1 MLNEFE
7 LKNLISKGAKEQIYF
22 LFGDDP
28 YLVKTYADKIVKE
41 VVGDNEDLDL
51 TVFDYNVLPA
61 EINDALSQFSFLG
74 GRKCV
79 TVSNLNFDELLAA
92 EYKDLKSVIETA
104 PDNNCLVLYFD
115 SFVVDKKRSKRFKE
129 LEKLIDS
136 VGGVIAELNHRTE
149 MQLIKLLTEGA
160 KKRGLILTNDT
171 ARFLINYVSSDLN
184 ILINELN
191 KLCLYKVEGEITAN
205 DVERL
210 CARSLEG
217 SIYNISNQIL
227 SKNIDQAISEI
238 NVLISQKIEPYYIYS
253 EISSCF
259 TDIYNALAVNEAGA
273 SFDMAADKLGYPKH
287 ISFRLK
293 NALRYARS
301 LGDKKVSKI
310 LKILISADSEI
321 KASTDAG
328 SLEKLIFS
336 LLTVL

>member
-1 MLNEFE
+1 MLNEFD
-7 LKNLISKGAKEQIYF
+7 LKNLIAKGANAHVYF

-28 YLVKTYADKIVKE
+28 YLVKTYAEKIVKE
-41 VVGDNEDLDL
+41 VVGDNADLDL
-51 TVFDYNVLPA
+51 TVFDYNALPA
-61 EINDALSQFSFLG
+61 EISEALSQFSFFG

-92 EYKDLKSVIETA
+92 EYKNLKSVIENA
-104 PDNNCLVLYFD
+104 PNNNCLVFYFD
-115 SFVVDKKRSKRFKE
+115 SFVVDKKRSKRYKE
-129 LEKLIDS
+129 LEKLIES

-149 MQLIKLLTEGA
+149 MQLMKLLTEGA
-160 KKRGLILTNDT
+160 KKRGLILSSAT
-171 ARFLINYVSSDLN
+171 AKFLINYVSSDLN

-191 KLCLYKVEGEITAN
+191 KLCLYKQEGEITVE

-227 SKNIDQAISEI
+227 SKNIDKAIAEI
-238 NVLISQKIEPYYIYS
+238 NILINQKVEPYYIYS

-259 TDIYNALAVNEAGA
+259 TDIYNALAVNEVGA
-273 SFDMAADKLGYPKH
+273 SFETAADKLGYPKH
-287 ISFRLK
+287 IAFRLK
-293 NALRYARS
+293 NALRYANS

-310 LKILISADSEI
+310 LNILISADSEI
-321 KASTDAG
+321 KASTDAS